1 MNPRNIYL
9 TAIICSLQTIAIAQT
24 AEKAIYKSDAFSIFN
39 NRVEQGNFEAT
50 ALSSGEMS
58 SNYRSPEA
66 DKYSPT
72 ISFKFSINLR
82 DNEMVS
88 GKDHSITLQP
98 ENGSCATTVQFGK
111 QLIQTIPVAEGV
123 NLAPNTQ
130 WTIRLDMHEV
140 FEAFRGKGFYT
151 LYNGDKLDQAD
162 FKGVYVAGNAAPL
175 MWDFNNLYTRPELQL
190 KDADGDG
197 IFETTLIMNAKSNEK
212 QTDAHWKLSSDISAF
227 PQYQSDYAISDAVY
241 NLAIDEMIK
250 AVEPDSTFRTGKEW
264 AGVWTRDISYSIIL
278 SMAHLQPKVAK
289 YSLLRK
295 VKNGRIIQDTG
306 TGGAYPVST
315 DRMIWAVAAWE
326 LYKVTGDQDWLGQAY
341 AIIKNS
347 VDDDQNNAFDSNTG
361 MMRGESSFLDWR
373 EQTYP
378 RWMQP
383 VDIYESEN
391 LGTNAVHYQAN
402 MVLAQMAG
410 LLNDPQA
417 SAKYSQIATKIK
429 KGINTHLWMNDRGYY
444 GQYLYGRNFKSLSPR
459 AEALGE
465 ALCVWFGIADSQ
477 QQKSVIE
484 NTPVTDFGISCIYP
498 QIPGIPPYHNNAVW
512 PFVQS
517 YWALA
522 SAKAGN
528 EKSVL
533 ESIAAVYRPAALFLT
548 NKENFVADNGDF
560 AGTQINSSNMLW
572 SLSGS
577 LALVHKVLFGIDFH
591 ADSLVFHPFVPQA
604 LAGKRSLTNFKY
616 RNAVLNIELE
626 GFGNQIKSFELD
638 GKTSEIAAISSTLK
652 GTHAIKIVLANNK
665 LSESK
670 ISKVDNYTSPDMPVI
685 SHAKGELSW
694 LPVKGAKSYQVLR
707 NGKLLKNTAETSVK
721 VFDPDYS
728 EYQVMAVDANN
739 VSSFASEPVVV
750 SGGNLAKTYEIEEF
764 APKSTNTYKNFQGEG
779 FVEISKAQNCTI
791 TIPVEVNNSGT
802 YAISFRYANGNG
814 PINTENKCA
823 IRTLTVDE
831 IFSGTI
837 VLPQRGTN
845 EWSNW
850 GYTNAVHVKLLKGKH
865 RIKLSVEP
873 SNENMNGYI
882 NQAMLDAVSVYQIKD

>member
-9 TAIICSLQTIAIAQT
+9 TAIICSLQTIVIAQT
-24 AEKAIYKSDAFSIFN
+24 AEKAIYKSDSYSIFSN
-39 NRVEQGNFEAT
+39 HVKQGNFKAT

-72 ISFKFSINLR
+72 VQFKFSINSR
-82 DNEMVS
+82 DNEMAS
-88 GKDHSITLQP
+88 GKDHQITLQP
-98 ENGSCATTVQFGK
+98 ENGSCVTTVQFGK
-111 QLIQTIPVAEGV
+111 QLIQTIPVAEGII
-123 NLAPNTQ
+123 LAPNTR
-130 WTIRLDMHEV
+130 WTIRLDMREV
-140 FEAFRGKGFYT
+140 FKAFREKGFYT
-151 LYNGDKLDQAD
+151 FYNGDKLDQAD
-162 FKGVYVAGNAAPL
+162 LKGVYIAGNAAPL
-175 MWDFNNLYTRPELQL
+175 MWDFNNLHTRPELQL
-190 KDADGDG
+190 KDPDGDG
-197 IFETTLIMNAKSNEK
+197 IYETTLIMNAKSNEK
-212 QTDAHWKLSSDISAF
+212 QTAAQWKQVSNTSAF
-227 PQYQSDYAISDAVY
+227 PQYQSDYPISDAVY
-241 NLAIDEMIK
+241 NLALDEMIN

-326 LYKVTGDQDWLGQAY
+326 LYQVTGDQDWLNQAY
-341 AIIKNS
+341 SIIRNS
-347 VDDDQNNAFDSNTG
+347 IDDDQNNAFDSVTG

-402 MVLAQMAG
+402 FVLAQMG
-410 LLNDPQA
+410 KLLNDQLA
-417 SAKYSQIATKIK
+417 ANKYNQIATSIK
-429 KGINTHLWMNDRGYY
+429 KGINTHLWMKDKGYY

-465 ALCVWFGIADSQ
+465 ALCVWFGIADTQ
-477 QQKSVIE
+477 QQKSVID
-484 NTPVTDFGISCIYP
+484 NTPVTAFGISCIYP
-498 QIPGIPPYHNNAVW
+498 QIPVIPPYHNNAVW

-533 ESIAAVYRPAALFLT
+533 ESIATVYRPAALFLT

-560 AGTQINSSNMLW
+560 AGIQINSSNMLW

-577 LALVHKVLFGIDFH
+577 LSLVHKVFFGIDFH
-591 ADSLVFHPFVPQA
+591 ADSLVFHPFVPTA
-604 LAGKRSLTNFKY
+604 LAGKRSLANFRY
-616 RNAVLNIELE
+616 RKSILHIELE
-626 GFGNQIKSFELD
+626 GFGSRIKSFELD
-638 GKTSEIAAISSTLK
+638 GKTSAIAAIPCTLV
-652 GTHAIKIVLANNK
+652 GTHSIKIVLANNK
-665 LSESK
+665 SEGSK
-670 ISKVDNYTSPDMPVI
+670 INKVTNYTAPDVPLV
-685 SHAKGELSW
+685 SYSEGELSW
-694 LPVKGAKSYQVLR
+694 LQVEGAKSYQILR

-721 VFDPDYS
+721 VSDPNYS
-728 EYQVMAVDANN
+728 EYQVIALDSKN
-739 VSSFASEPVVV
+739 VSSFASEPVIVAGSDLV
-750 SGGNLAKTYEIEEF
+750 KTYEIEEF

-779 FVEISKAQNCTI
+779 FVEISKILNRTI

-823 IRTLTVDE
+823 IRTLTVDRS
-831 IFSGTI
+831 FSGTI

-850 GYTNAVHVKLLKGKH
+850 GFTNAVHVKLLKGKH
-865 RIKLSVEP
+865 QIKLSFEP
-873 SNENMNGYI
+873 SNENMNGNI
-882 NQAMLDAVSVYQIKD
+882 NQAMLDAVSMYQIK

>member
-1 MNPRNIYL
+1 MIINKTFFIVIL
-9 TAIICSLQTIAIAQT
+9 WGLQALSAILAQT
-24 AEKAIYKSDAFSIFN
+24 PVYQSTTYRIYSDKVVQGDFTAVAISPTELN
-39 NRVEQGNFEAT
+39 
-50 ALSSGEMS
+50 

-66 DKYSPT
+66 DKYSPN

-88 GKDHSITLQP
+88 GKDHHITLQP
-98 ENGSCATTVQFGK
+98 ENGSCVTTVQFGK
-111 QLIQTIPVAEGV
+111 QLIQTIPVSEGV

-130 WTIRLDMHEV
+130 WTIRLDMREV
-140 FEAFRGKGFYT
+140 FSTFREKGYYT
-151 LYNGDKLDQAD
+151 LYNGEKLDQAD
-162 FKGVYVAGNAAPL
+162 FKGVYIAGNAAPL
-175 MWDFNNLYTRPELQL
+175 MWDFNNLHTRSELQL
-190 KDADGDG
+190 KDPDGDG
-197 IFETTLIMNAKSNEK
+197 IYETTLIMNAKSNEK
-212 QTDAHWKLSSDISAF
+212 QTAAHWKQVNNTSAF
-227 PQYQSDYAISDAVY
+227 PQYQSDYPISDAVY
-241 NLAIDEMIK
+241 NLALDEMIK

-306 TGGAYPVST
+306 TGGAYPAST

-326 LYKVTGDQDWLGQAY
+326 LYKVTGDKDWLRQAY

-347 VDDDQNNAFDSNTG
+347 VEDDLKNAYNQQTG
-361 MMRGESSFLDWR
+361 LIRGESSFLDWR

-402 MVLAQMAG
+402 IVLSQMAK
-410 LLNDPQA
+410 LLNDQT
-417 SAKYSQIATKIK
+417 SFEKYSQVATHIK
-429 KGINTHLWMNDRGYY
+429 TGINTQLWMKDKGYY

-465 ALCVWFGIADSQ
+465 ALCVWFGIADAQ
-477 QQKSVIE
+477 QQKSIIE
-484 NTPVTDFGISCIYP
+484 NTPVTDFGIPCIYP

-533 ESIAAVYRPAALFLT
+533 ESIAAVYRPATLFLT

-572 SLSGS
+572 SLSGN
-577 LALVHKVLFGIDFH
+577 LALVHRVLFGIEYT
-591 ADSLVFHPFVPQA
+591 ADSLTFHPFVPSA
-604 LAGKRSLTNFKY
+604 LTGKRSLTNFKY

-626 GFGNQIKSFELD
+626 GFGNQIKTFELD
-638 GKTSEIAAISSTLK
+638 GKYSKIAAIPGTLS
-652 GTHAIKIVLANNK
+652 GTHSVKIILANN
-665 LSESK
+665 ETVGT
-670 ISKVDNYTSPDMPVI
+670 INKVKNYTTLETPVAVY
-685 SHAKGELSW
+685 SEGVLSW
-694 LPVKGAKSYQVLR
+694 NPIAGAGLYTI
-707 NGKLLKNTAETSVK
+707 LKNGR
-721 VFDPDYS
+721 VFQQTINNSLLIKASDFA
-728 EYQVMAVDANN
+728 EYQVIAVDEKNA
-739 VSSFASEPVVV
+739 SSFASEPVVV
-750 SGGNLAKTYEIEEF
+750 VSNELGKVIEIEDF
-764 APKSTNTYKNFQGEG
+764 AKKANFNYKNYQGSG
-779 FVEISKAQNCTI
+779 FVEISNTI
-791 TIPVEVNNSGT
+791 NQSVTFPVETNNPGT
-802 YAISFRYANGNG
+802 YSISFRYANGNG

-823 IRTLTVDE
+823 IRTLTVNGN
-831 IFSGTI
+831 FAGTI
-837 VLPQRGTN
+837 VFPQRGSN

-850 GYTNAVHVKLLKGKH
+850 GYTNALHVRLSKGKH
-865 RIKLSVEP
+865 QIKLSFEP
-873 SNENMNGYI
+873 SNENMNGEI
-882 NQAMLDAVSVYQIKD
+882 NQAMLDAVYVYQMKR

>member
-9 TAIICSLQTIAIAQT
+9 TAIIYSLQTIAFAQT
-24 AEKAIYKSDAFSIFN
+24 GEKAIYKSGAYSIYS
-39 NRVEQGNFEAT
+39 NRVEQGNFKAI
-50 ALSSGEMS
+50 ALSSREMS

-72 ISFKFSINLR
+72 VQFKFSINLR

-88 GKDHSITLQP
+88 GKDHQITLQP
-98 ENGSCATTVQFGK
+98 KNGSCVTTVQFGK
-111 QLIQTIPVAEGV
+111 QMIQTIPVAEGV

-130 WTIRLDMHEV
+130 WTIRLDMREV
-140 FEAFRGKGFYT
+140 FRAFSEKGFYT

-162 FKGVYVAGNAAPL
+162 FKGVFVAGSAAPL
-175 MWDFNNLYTRPELQL
+175 MWDFNNLGNRAELQL
-190 KDADGDG
+190 KDPDGDG
-197 IFETTLIMNAKSNEK
+197 IYETTLIMNAKSNEK
-212 QTDAHWKLSSDISAF
+212 QTAEQWKQMSNTSAF
-227 PQYQSDYAISDAVY
+227 PQYQSDYPISDAVY
-241 NLAIDEMIK
+241 NLALDEMIK

-306 TGGAYPVST
+306 TGGAYPAST

-326 LYKVTGDQDWLGQAY
+326 LYKVTGDQDWLRQAY

-347 VDDDQNNAFDSNTG
+347 VNDDQHNVFDSVTG

-402 MVLAQMAG
+402 MVLAQMAK
-410 LLNDPQA
+410 LLNDQQA
-417 SAKYSQIATKIK
+417 VKYNQIAASIK
-429 KGINTHLWMNDRGYY
+429 KGINAHLWMKDKGYY

-465 ALCVWFGIADSQ
+465 ALCVWFGIADVQ
-477 QQKSVIE
+477 QQKSIIE

-591 ADSLVFHPFVPQA
+591 ADSLAFHPFVPKA
-604 LAGKRSLTNFKY
+604 LAGKRSLANFRY
-616 RNAVLNIELE
+616 RKSILRIELE
-626 GFGNQIKSFELD
+626 GFGSRIKSFELD
-638 GKTSEIAAISSTLK
+638 GKFSAIAAIPYTLK
-652 GTHAIKIVLANNK
+652 GTHSIKIVLADNE
-665 LSESK
+665 SVGSK
-670 ISKVDNYTSPDMPVI
+670 INTVSNYTTPDVPVV
-685 SHAKGELSW
+685 SYSDGKLSW
-694 LPVKGAKSYQVLR
+694 LPVEGAKSYQILR
-707 NGKLLKNTAETSVK
+707 NGKLQNNTAETSVK
-721 VFDPDYS
+721 VSDTNYS
-728 EYQVMAVDANN
+728 EYQVMAMDSKN
-739 VSSFASEPVVV
+739 VSSFASEPVVMAG
-750 SGGNLAKTYEIEEF
+750 SNLGKTYEIEEF
-764 APKSTNTYKNFQGEG
+764 APKSTNTYKNFQGES
-779 FVEISKAQNCTI
+779 FVEISKTQNRSI
-791 TIPVEVNNSGT
+791 TIPIEVNTSGT
-802 YAISFRYANGNG
+802 YAINFRYANGNG

-823 IRTLTVDE
+823 IRTLMVDGS
-831 IFSGTI
+831 FSGTI

-865 RIKLSVEP
+865 QIKLSFEP
-873 SNENMNGYI
+873 SNENMNGEI
-882 NQAMLDAVSVYQIKD
+882 NQAMLDAVSVYQIK